1 MLGDICFEQA
11 DFRKE
16 GIMTDEAKQ
25 KLQDAGV
32 DLKGAME
39 RFLNNEAMY
48 EKFLKKFL
56 ADPNYQELTAA
67 VEEKDCKRAFT
78 ASHTLKGVCGNLAL
92 QGLYHAITSQVECF
106 RTERFEEG
114 AAMMPAVSAEYDKV
128 VTLITTIFP

>member
-1 MLGDICFEQA
+1 
-11 DFRKE
+11 
-16 GIMTDEAKQ
+16 MTDEAKQ

-56 ADPNYQELTAA
+56 ADPNYQELAAA
-67 VEEKDCKRAFT
+67 VAEKDCKRAFT

-92 QGLYHAITSQVECF
+92 QGLYHAVSGQVECF
-106 RTERFEEG
+106 RTEKFEEG